1 MLILIFPFKYGRG
14 SKRVVYPHTHNSQ
27 KFQKLQ
33 NSNLKIPNLQIHN
46 LEKFCLLHFTPGG
59 LRGGHIF
66 RLASWVVLDK
76 SILLKTDELGTNFK
90 AMDELEIL
98 RMLCKVAVEQ
108 DKQITEQEK
117 AIRELSD
124 EVNEILEVMMDG
136 QSELGD

>member
-1 MLILIFPFKYGRG
+1 MGGGVKGLSALPFLTLK
-14 SKRVVYPHTHNSQ
+14 N
-27 KFQKLQ
+27 F
-33 NSNLKIPNLQIHN
+33 KIPKNFKTQKTQIR
-46 LEKFCLLHFTPGG
+46 KFKISKFVTWKNSACYILPQGALM
-59 LRGGHIF
+59 GGHIF
-66 RLASWVVLDK
+66 RLSSWVVLDK
-76 SILLKTDELGTNFK
+76 SIILKTDELGTNFK

-136 QSELGD
+136 QPEPGD